1 MLIVFTRFYCILY
14 MQDANNNISYNG
26 SNWAFQIKSL
36 LNELGLNYIWL
47 HQTEIDIP
55 FELIKQRIFDNY
67 YQSWYSEINNSSR
80 LSMYSRYKHEFQF
93 ESYLD
98 TIDKKFRIALTKF
111 RLSSHNLAIERG
123 RIEGRSRDERICRY
137 GNLQKIESEYHFLL
151 VCPIYMTLRR
161 KYFNNYFCQWP
172 TLNKFDSLMSKRSN
186 SAILNLSKYLYYAT
200 QLRDSIP

>member
-1 MLIVFTRFYCILY
+1 ML

-36 LNELGLNYIWL
+36 LNKLNYIWL

-93 ESYLD
+93 ESYLEA
-98 TIDKKFRIALTKF
+98 IDKKFRIALIRF

-123 RIEGRSRDERICRY
+123 RIEGRSRDEIICRY
-137 GNLQKIESEYHFLL
+137 CNL
-151 VCPIYMTLRR
+151 
-161 KYFNNYFCQWP
+161 
-172 TLNKFDSLMSKRSN
+172 
-186 SAILNLSKYLYYAT
+186 
-200 QLRDSIP
+200 

>member
-1 MLIVFTRFYCILY
+1 MDIDVRKSTNLTGLYGELGRVPFIVQRKVRMINYWIKLLRSNDQLLHKKVYNML

-36 LNELGLNYIWL
+36 LNKLGLNYIWL

-93 ESYLD
+93 ES
-98 TIDKKFRIALTKF
+98 
-111 RLSSHNLAIERG
+111 
-123 RIEGRSRDERICRY
+123 
-137 GNLQKIESEYHFLL
+137 
-151 VCPIYMTLRR
+151 
-161 KYFNNYFCQWP
+161 
-172 TLNKFDSLMSKRSN
+172 
-186 SAILNLSKYLYYAT
+186 
-200 QLRDSIP
+200 

>member
-1 MLIVFTRFYCILY
+1 ML

-36 LNELGLNYIWL
+36 LNKLGLNYIWL

-80 LSMYSRYKHEFQF
+80 LIMYSRYKHEFQF

-98 TIDKKFRIALTKF
+98 TIDKKGALTIWPVYAYT
-111 RLSSHNLAIERG
+111 LAAQNIVITE
-123 RIEGRSRDERICRY
+123 
-137 GNLQKIESEYHFLL
+137 LL
-151 VCPIYMTLRR
+151 MVILYVEDNT
-161 KYFNNYFCQWP
+161 F
-172 TLNKFDSLMSKRSN
+172 MSCEDIH
-186 SAILNLSKYLYYAT
+186 A
-200 QLRDSIP
+200 